1 MRVAIHQPQF
11 LPWLGYLDKID
22 QADCFVIL
30 DNVQFKKNEW
40 QNRNQIR
47 THQGSQWL
55 TVPILHSFGQLIC
68 DVQINNC
75 DHWKRKHLAA
85 LKTHYEGARYFSQY
99 FLELEKIYAGEW
111 QSLSEFN
118 VRILHWLLDHFDI
131 ATPIQL
137 SSDMNLRQQPT
148 ERLIDICRVVGAT
161 TYLAGQG
168 AQSYMDQ
175 GMFERSGLNLELQD
189 FQPQVYPQR
198 YESFVPCL
206 SAIDLLF
213 NCGPQSKQYLNGLGV
228 PRHEHDYEQI
238 LTARSA

>member
-1 MRVAIHQPQF
+1 MRIAIHQPQF
-11 LPWLGYLDKID
+11 LPWLGYLDKIN

-85 LKTHYEGARYFSQY
+85 LKTHYEGALYFSQY
-99 FLELEKIYAGEW
+99 FSELETMYSREW
-111 QSLSEFN
+111 QNLSEFN
-118 VRILHWLLDHFDI
+118 VRILHWLLDHFGI
-131 ATPIQL
+131 TTPIRL
-137 SSDMNLRQQPT
+137 SSDMSLRQQPT

-168 AQSYMDQ
+168 AQGYMDQ
-175 GMFERSGLNLELQD
+175 GMFERAGLNLEIQD
-189 FQPQVYPQR
+189 FQPHVYPQR
-198 YESFVPCL
+198 YESFVPGL

-228 PRHEHDYEQI
+228 PRNEHDFERI
-238 LTARSA
+238 LTACSA